1 MTQKEPKNQTQ
12 AQNPSPTAPSPTE
25 IALSVQKA
33 MLVAG
38 ADHANAKDLA
48 ETVYDRANWAIKV
61 SQRAASAI
69 LLVALLLQPVFAQ
82 PTTNCSLSG
91 RSPDPGCGRT

>member
-1 MTQKEPKNQTQ
+1 MTQKELKIQTQ
-12 AQNPSPTAPSPTE
+12 AQNTLSPTQ
-25 IALSVQKA
+25 IALSVQRD
-33 MLVAG
+33 MLLAG

-61 SQRAASAI
+61 SQRAVSAI
-69 LLVALLLQPVFAQ
+69 LLMALLIQPVLAQ
-82 PTTNCSLSG
+82 PTVECSLSG